1 LGLTPSRLS
10 WRYPSA
16 KEATINR
23 IVIGVATIAAIGFTV
38 FCGWYLGSADS
49 QVSVAVA
56 VETDG
61 PKTLTLKTTR
71 NGPHHVIRAAVI
83 GPNGHTQL
91 VSFIVDTGATDVVLP
106 ASMIAKLGYRESELE
121 PINVQTANGV
131 TEGRRGF
138 LRSLELGGPER
149 NDVLQ
154 RVAVMFMNDAD
165 TGGYALMG
173 MSVFGRYNMTIQD
186 AEDQIILVKRR

>member
-1 LGLTPSRLS
+1 M
-10 WRYPSA
+10 
-16 KEATINR
+16 
-23 IVIGVATIAAIGFTV
+23 
-38 FCGWYLGSADS
+38 
-49 QVSVAVA
+49 
-56 VETDG
+56 
-61 PKTLTLKTTR
+61 
-71 NGPHHVIRAAVI
+71 
-83 GPNGHTQL
+83 GPNGHPQL

-121 PINVQTANGV
+121 PINVQTENGV

-138 LRSLELGGPER
+138 LRSLQLGGPER

-154 RVAVMFMNDAD
+154 RVAVMFMSDAD